1 MSFLSPEFAHVPTE
15 PPTQSGLPPTNTGDA
30 AKSSQEPLGLR
41 SCVTCRR
48 RKVRCN
54 KRCPCSNCTRA
65 GIECVFP
72 PPGRAPR
79 KSKRPVDAELLSR
92 LRRLEGVIEHL
103 NDKNIASQE
112 RSKPPSPQQSH
123 DASVSSS
130 ECPGNTE
137 SPGDPEVCPFLDPN
151 KPAQPRNLDHEF
163 GRLVIDEG
171 RSRYVSNRFW
181 TSLGDEI
188 EELQDIL
195 DPPSSDEEDT
205 SSPESASGPFA
216 NHDGFLFGYYSLAHS
231 LRSFFPPLP
240 SFPALW
246 DIYTENVA
254 PLIQVVHKPTARKIF
269 MSASQQPE
277 SLDRNHEALFLAL
290 VLVSIVS
297 MSPEQCMSILGKER
311 DLLVSRYRFA
321 VEQAL
326 SRADFLNTQSL
337 VLLQAAVIFLIGV
350 RREDDTRF
358 VWSMTA
364 LVLRVAQG
372 LGIHRDGSNFGLKP
386 FETEMRR
393 RLWWHICMLDI
404 RSSEDHGTNAQIHDR
419 MYDTR
424 LPLNIN
430 DDDITPEMEEPPKE
444 REGFTDMTFCLI
456 RGDITVALRRVSN
469 TGPNTTFSSTNM
481 QLSPSMCSKLI
492 HATNQRIEAKYLRH
506 CDTSVPIQWVC
517 ATVARLILT
526 KLWLVIH
533 HPMTRPDQGVS
544 LNTASRESLFKTS
557 VEVAEFACLLTTDK
571 NTQKWGWMF
580 TTNMQWH
587 AIAFI
592 LSELCVRPEGPLTDR
607 AWYAVGTLYEDWVR
621 TAKSRK
627 GMLWRPLSRLMKRAS
642 AARAKQQA
650 QMQSQFDPNL
660 IVSNASLLPVG
671 AALPTIAP
679 LILPR
684 VPETQ
689 YRLSNLPGESQGSS
703 STGSLDVPDL
713 RDGVS
718 DAMDQVFP
726 DVDPLAPLNPQEP
739 SLAQLP
745 ETDAE
750 GLPPVPDISL
760 DPMEFTQNGPPA
772 QLNWDEWD
780 EVMREFQM
788 DMQEAQTEN
797 PIGNLTSNVSD
808 WYAL

>member
-1 MSFLSPEFAHVPTE
+1 M
-15 PPTQSGLPPTNTGDA
+15 N
-30 AKSSQEPLGLR
+30 
-41 SCVTCRR
+41 
-48 RKVRCN
+48 
-54 KRCPCSNCTRA
+54 
-65 GIECVFP
+65 
-72 PPGRAPR
+72 
-79 KSKRPVDAELLSR
+79 
-92 LRRLEGVIEHL
+92 
-103 NDKNIASQE
+103 
-112 RSKPPSPQQSH
+112 
-123 DASVSSS
+123 
-130 ECPGNTE
+130 
-137 SPGDPEVCPFLDPN
+137 
-151 KPAQPRNLDHEF
+151 
-163 GRLVIDEG
+163 
-171 RSRYVSNRFW
+171 
-181 TSLGDEI
+181 
-188 EELQDIL
+188 
-195 DPPSSDEEDT
+195 
-205 SSPESASGPFA
+205 
-216 NHDGFLFGYYSLAHS
+216 
-231 LRSFFPPLP
+231 
-240 SFPALW
+240 
-246 DIYTENVA
+246 
-254 PLIQVVHKPTARKIF
+254 
-269 MSASQQPE
+269 ASQQPE

-337 VLLQAAVIFLIGV
+337 ILLQAAVIFLIGV

-372 LGIHRDGSNFGLKP
+372 LGIHRDGSNFKLKP

-404 RSSEDHGTNAQIHDR
+404 RSSEDHGTNSQIHDR
-419 MYDTR
+419 MYDTQ

-456 RGDITVALRRVSN
+456 RGEITVALRRVSN
-469 TGPNTTFSSTNM
+469 TGPNTTFSSSNM

-533 HPMTRPDQGVS
+533 HPMMRPDQGVS
-544 LNTASRESLFKTS
+544 LNIASREGLFKTS

-571 NTQKWGWMF
+571 KTQKWGWMF

-587 AIAFI
+587 AMAFI

-607 AWYAVGTLYEDWVR
+607 AWYAVSTLYEDWVR

-642 AARAKQQA
+642 AARDKQQV
-650 QMQSQFDPNL
+650 QIQSQFDANL
-660 IVSNASLLPVG
+660 TASNARILPAG
-671 AALPTIAP
+671 ATLPTIAP
-679 LILPR
+679 LLLPR
-684 VPETQ
+684 VPEMQ
-689 YRLSNLPGESQGSS
+689 YQSPTLPGELQGSS
-703 STGSLDVPDL
+703 STGGLGAPGQQ
-713 RDGVS
+713 DGLPN
-718 DAMDQVFP
+718 AMDQLFP
-726 DVDPLAPLNPQEP
+726 DVDLVSPLNFQETSLGQPP
-739 SLAQLP
+739 STG
-745 ETDAE
+745 TDA
-750 GLPPVPDISL
+750 LPPVPDISL
-760 DPMEFTQNGPPA
+760 GAMEFTQNGPPA

-780 EVMREFQM
+780 QVMREFQM
-788 DMQEAQTEN
+788 DMQEAQIEN
-797 PIGNLTSNVSD
+797 PIGNLSSNVTD